1 MRVGRIAIFSLHK
14 WVLFSLLLA
23 AYGNTPVYA
32 ETAAKPKPKAASQP
46 AAAAIAPAA
55 SKSPSQDGQYIVA
68 TVNKKPITRFDW
80 EQRIR
85 VALVMAD
92 MPLTPA
98 NSEQVALPVLRNL
111 VDEQVKLQEAERM
124 NLSVKPEEI
133 DNVYASIEQ
142 SNKMPKGGMKQMLKK
157 LQVSEAAYD
166 NEIRASLLWRKVIQ
180 RAVIPEVQVSGDEVM
195 RARQRKLA
203 VMDRPEYRLAEIVL
217 NSDDTASRERVM
229 ESAKGLMQALA
240 AGADFYKLAKQFS
253 SSPSAAEG
261 GNLGLIP
268 ESLLA
273 EDQRQL
279 FKNQSGGRVVTL
291 ERNDEVIIYWLQEV
305 RPPNQAYSKSIQLN
319 VKQILLPAE
328 MELSQ
333 VQATQQNLASTANT
347 ANTDCDQL
355 AAQVAS
361 QVSGGRV
368 IDLGDAKLSDFSQSL
383 AAELVSIP
391 VGGVTTPIQA
401 DSGYTMLK
409 LCQRNLEGVAGLSTK
424 ELTDG
429 LRQEKLIQA
438 AAQYFRTL
446 KRSARIEIKAN
457 TY

>member
-1 MRVGRIAIFSLHK
+1 MRIGRFVLLSL
-14 WVLFSLLLA
+14 SLLLTVYA
-23 AYGNTPVYA
+23 HNPVHA
-32 ETAAKPKPKAASQP
+32 ETAAKPKPKPASQP
-46 AAAAIAPAA
+46 AAATAAAPTPTPTV
-55 SKSPSQDGQYIVA
+55 SKPPLQDGQYIVA

-92 MPLTPA
+92 MQPTAA

-111 VDEQVKLQEAERM
+111 VDEQVKLQEAERL

-142 SNKMPKGGMKQMLKK
+142 NNKMAKGGMKQMLKK

-180 RAVIPEVQVSGDEVM
+180 RALIPEMQVSGDEVM

-217 NSDDTASRERVM
+217 NSEDPSTRDRVI

-279 FKNQSGGRVVTL
+279 FKNQGAGRVLTL
-291 ERNDEVIIYWLQEV
+291 ERNDEIVIYWLQEV
-305 RPPNQAYSKSIQLN
+305 RQPNQTYNKSIQLN
-319 VKQILLPAE
+319 VKQILLPADGDLA
-328 MELSQ
+328 MA
-333 VQATQQNLASTANT
+333 QATQQSL
-347 ANTDCDQL
+347 ANTDCGQL
-355 AAQVAS
+355 TTQLES
-361 QVSGGRV
+361 QVPGGRV
-368 IDLGDAKLSDFSQSL
+368 LELSDAKLSDFSRSL
-383 AAELVSIP
+383 AAELASMP
-391 VGGVTTPIQA
+391 VGGVTTPIKA

-409 LCQRNLEGVAGLSTK
+409 LCQLNLDGVAGLGTK

-429 LRQEKLIQA
+429 LRQEKILQS
-438 AAQYFRTL
+438 AAQYLRTL
-446 KRSARIEIKAN
+446 KRSARIEIKV
-457 TY
+457 TSY

>member
-1 MRVGRIAIFSLHK
+1 LHNAEHLRRLITNTNQSLTDCDAVFITLGHTETWFDNELGIFLNGTPPPQLIARSKDRFCFTNVGFLDAFAAISRLLELIRAASLRPK
-14 WVLFSLLLA
+14 KFILTVS
-23 AYGNTPVYA
+23 PVPIQTTF
-32 ETAAKPKPKAASQP
+32 TAADIIQANTHA
-46 AAAAIAPAA
+46 
-55 SKSPSQDGQYIVA
+55 KS
-68 TVNKKPITRFDW
+68 T
-80 EQRIR
+80 
-85 VALVMAD
+85 L
-92 MPLTPA
+92 
-98 NSEQVALPVLRNL
+98 
-111 VDEQVKLQEAERM
+111 
-124 NLSVKPEEI
+124 
-133 DNVYASIEQ
+133 
-142 SNKMPKGGMKQMLKK
+142 
-157 LQVSEAAYD
+157 
-166 NEIRASLLWRKVIQ
+166 
-180 RAVIPEVQVSGDEVM
+180 RAVAGELSRSHRDVDYFPS
-195 RARQRKLA
+195 
-203 VMDRPEYRLAEIVL
+203 YEIVL

-291 ERNDEVIIYWLQEV
+291 ERNDEIIIYWLQEV

-333 VQATQQNLASTANT
+333 VQATQQSLASTANT

-368 IDLGDAKLSDFSQSL
+368 IDLGNAKLGDFSQSL
-383 AAELVSIP
+383 AAELASMP

>member
-14 WVLFSLLLA
+14 WVLLSLLMTVYA
-23 AYGNTPVYA
+23 HNPVYA
-32 ETAAKPKPKAASQP
+32 ETAAKPKPKPASQP

-133 DNVYASIEQ
+133 DNVYANIEQ

-333 VQATQQNLASTANT
+333 VQATQQSLASTANT
-347 ANTDCDQL
+347 ANTDCHQL

-368 IDLGDAKLSDFSQSL
+368 IDLGDAKLGDFSQSL
-383 AAELVSIP
+383 AAELASMP